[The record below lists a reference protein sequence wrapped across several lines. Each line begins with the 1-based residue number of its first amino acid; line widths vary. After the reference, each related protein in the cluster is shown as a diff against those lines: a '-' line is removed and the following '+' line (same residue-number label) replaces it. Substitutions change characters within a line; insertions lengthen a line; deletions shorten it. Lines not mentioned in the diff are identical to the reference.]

1 MSNLAGLIQ
10 NENVKIYRKN
20 ANKIMLGILIA
31 LIIAAGLIIKF
42 SGDTP
47 SENKNW
53 KADLTQQNKD
63 YQKQMAQVPQSASY
77 LKKEIAV
84 NNYRISHDLPPAQ
97 GENIWGFVNAM
108 SNLLQ
113 VISIFTIIVVAT
125 SIASEFNWGT
135 IKLLLIRPVSRTS
148 VLLSKYISTL
158 IYAVVSLIILFVVSL
173 LLGGILFGFGDVS
186 QPYLQY
192 TNGHV
197 HETSWVLYVFKQYG
211 YSGIALIMMVTLAA
225 TISSIFRSSAISIGL
240 SIFLLMAG
248 SAIVSFLSGYS
259 WVKYVLF
266 ANLDLSQYLGGTPL
280 RQDMS
285 LGFSVGVL
293 VVYYLIFIVLG
304 WLFFTKRD
312 VAA

>member
-1 MSNLAGLIQ
+1 LSNFAGLIQ

-20 ANKIMLGILIA
+20 ANRIMLGILLV
-31 LIIAAGLIIKF
+31 LIIATGLIIKF
-42 SGDTP
+42 SGDP
-47 SENKNW
+47 SADNKHW
-53 KADLTQQNKD
+53 KADLTQQNKE
-63 YQKQMAQVPQSASY
+63 YENQITQVPQSATY
-77 LKKEIAV
+77 LKKEIAL
-84 NNYRISHDLPPAQ
+84 NNYRLSHDLPPAQ
-97 GENIWGFVNAM
+97 GENIWGFVNDM

-148 VLLSKYISTL
+148 ILLSKYISTL
-158 IYAVVSLIILFVVSL
+158 IFAVFSLIGLFIVSL
-173 LLGGILFGFGDVS
+173 LVGGLLFGFGDVS

-192 TNGHV
+192 SGGHV

-211 YSGIALIMMVTLAA
+211 YGCITLIMMVTLAA
-225 TISSIFRSSAISIGL
+225 AISAIFRSSAVSIGL

-248 SAIVSFLSGYS
+248 SAIVSFLSGYA

-293 VVYYLIFIVLG
+293 IVYYLIFILLG